1 MMRFLIRAGAPCIA
15 AFMVIS
21 LFVDLY
27 FLLSNAPIDLGFL
40 RFISEKDLST
50 RSTSQLAVSLI
61 PKIIFLY
68 AMIRLFQL
76 FRLFSAN
83 VFFSVEAISH
93 LKWFSGAYM
102 LSTFLAIIFNSL
114 LFVSSTPE
122 TVVSLNINIDSHQI
136 SELGMAIVFYVV
148 AYILNEAR
156 QHKEELEG
164 YF

>member
-1 MMRFLIRAGAPCIA
+1 MGQV
-15 AFMVIS
+15 AF
-21 LFVDLY
+21 Y
-27 FLLSNAPIDLGFL
+27 LL
-40 RFISEKDLST
+40 
-50 RSTSQLAVSLI
+50 

-76 FRLFSAN
+76 FRLFSGN
-83 VFFSVEAISH
+83 VFFSVEAINH

-102 LSTFLAIIFNSL
+102 LSTLLEIIFNSL

-122 TVVSLNINIDSHQI
+122 TVIKLNINIDSHQI
-136 SELGMAIVFYVV
+136 SELGMAIVFYII